1 MKKKMYIY
9 TEKTNNSEK
18 KKRDNSDVA
27 WINKILSIQEQYF
40 QGFVTVT

>member
-18 KKRDNSDVA
+18 KRDNSDVA
-27 WINKILSIQEQYF
+27 WINEILSIQEQYF